1 MSKAMTLS
9 GFKSLRGKPMDVTTC
24 EINEQMTIRAIETSD
39 AEMRDFLF
47 SLGCYEGRTIT
58 LISILG
64 STYIVNISDARYSID
79 KQLAQAIKV

>member
-1 MSKAMTLS
+1 MSKVFTLS
-9 GFKSLRGKPMDVTTC
+9 GLGIVRGKPMDITMC
-24 EINEQMTIRAIETSD
+24 DINEMMTIRAIETD
-39 AEMRDFLF
+39 DTEMRDFLF

-79 KQLAQAIKV
+79 AQLAYAIKV